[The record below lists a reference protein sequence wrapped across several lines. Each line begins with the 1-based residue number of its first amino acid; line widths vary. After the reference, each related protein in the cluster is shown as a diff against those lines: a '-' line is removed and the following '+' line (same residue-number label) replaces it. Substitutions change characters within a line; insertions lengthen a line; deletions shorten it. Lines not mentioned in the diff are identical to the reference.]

1 MKKVL
6 TLITVSLL
14 ISCATD
20 TETKTN
26 KTDISTL
33 NSETAQ
39 SSTTEVSN
47 ISILK
52 AREEHLSNLYDSS
65 LDSIVH
71 IKVIQTIPSR
81 GFFMQ
86 NQSRRSNGSG
96 FVWDE
101 LGHIITNYHV
111 VANVDNVEVQFSDG
125 SEFLAKVVGLDPNSD
140 LAVIKIDTKD
150 REFKPL
156 NIGNSNKVDVGNLT
170 LAIGSPFGQEFSMT
184 SGIVSAVKRTV
195 PSQNSTFTIPNVIQT
210 DAAINP
216 GNSGGPL
223 LNIDGSVIGINSQII
238 TQGGINAGIGFAV
251 PINTAKAIVPTL
263 IKGEKFLY
271 PWIGISGMS
280 LSKNHKKALNLSEDI
295 NGVMIVD
302 IAIDG
307 AGEKSNLKGYQET
320 VSDDYNSYPS
330 GGDIIMSINEVPI
343 TSMNELSSVLFENH
357 SPGEIIVLDILR
369 DTENITVELELQPR
383 PQ

>member
-6 TLITVSLL
+6 TLITVSLI

-20 TETKTN
+20 TETETN

-47 ISILK
+47 ISMLK
-52 AREEHLSNLYDSS
+52 VREEHLSNLYDSS

-307 AGEKSNLKGYQET
+307 AAEKSNLKGYQET

>member
-6 TLITVSLL
+6 TLITVSLI

-20 TETKTN
+20 TETETN

-47 ISILK
+47 ISMLK
-52 AREEHLSNLYDSS
+52 VREEHLSNLYDSS

-307 AGEKSNLKGYQET
+307 AAEKSNLKGYQET

-357 SPGEIIVLDILR
+357 SPGEIIVLDVLR
-369 DTENITVELELQPR
+369 DTENITVELELQAR

>member
-6 TLITVSLL
+6 TLITVSLI

-20 TETKTN
+20 TETETN
-26 KTDISTL
+26 NTDISTL

-307 AGEKSNLKGYQET
+307 AAEKSNLKGYQET

>member
-6 TLITVSLL
+6 TIITITLMIACTSETELNNADTPTLIPETSQSSL
-14 ISCATD
+14 
-20 TETKTN
+20 
-26 KTDISTL
+26 TDIS
-33 NSETAQ
+33 S
-39 SSTTEVSN
+39 

-111 VANVDNVEVQFSDG
+111 VSNVDNVEVQFSDG

-140 LAVIKIDTKD
+140 LAVIKIDTKG
-150 REFKPL
+150 RIFKPL
-156 NIGNSNKVDVGNLT
+156 NIGNSNNVDVGNLT

-223 LNIDGSVIGINSQII
+223 LDIDGNVIGINSQII
-238 TQGGINAGIGFAV
+238 TQGGSNAGIGFAV

-280 LSKNHKKALNLSEDI
+280 LSKNHKKALNLPEST

-307 AGEKSNLKGYQET
+307 AAEKSDLKGYQET

-343 TSMNELSSVLFENH
+343 ATMNELSSVLFENH
-357 SPGEIIVLDILR
+357 SPGETIVLDILR
-369 DTENITVELELQPR
+369 DTENIKVELELQPR

>member
-6 TLITVSLL
+6 TLITVSLI

-20 TETKTN
+20 TETETN

-307 AGEKSNLKGYQET
+307 AAEKSNLKGYQET
-320 VSDDYNSYPS
+320 VSDEYNSYPS

>member
-6 TLITVSLL
+6 TLITVSLI

-20 TETKTN
+20 TETETN

-101 LGHIITNYHV
+101 LGHIITKYHV
-111 VANVDNVEVQFSDG
+111 VALS
-125 SEFLAKVVGLDPNSD
+125 
-140 LAVIKIDTKD
+140 
-150 REFKPL
+150 
-156 NIGNSNKVDVGNLT
+156 
-170 LAIGSPFGQEFSMT
+170 
-184 SGIVSAVKRTV
+184 
-195 PSQNSTFTIPNVIQT
+195 
-210 DAAINP
+210 
-216 GNSGGPL
+216 
-223 LNIDGSVIGINSQII
+223 
-238 TQGGINAGIGFAV
+238 
-251 PINTAKAIVPTL
+251 L
-263 IKGEKFLY
+263 IH
-271 PWIGISGMS
+271 I
-280 LSKNHKKALNLSEDI
+280 
-295 NGVMIVD
+295 
-302 IAIDG
+302 
-307 AGEKSNLKGYQET
+307 
-320 VSDDYNSYPS
+320 
-330 GGDIIMSINEVPI
+330 
-343 TSMNELSSVLFENH
+343 
-357 SPGEIIVLDILR
+357 
-369 DTENITVELELQPR
+369 
-383 PQ
+383 

>member
-6 TLITVSLL
+6 TLITVSLI

-20 TETKTN
+20 TDTETN

-307 AGEKSNLKGYQET
+307 AAEKSNLKGYQET

>member
-6 TLITVSLL
+6 TIITITLM
-14 ISCATD
+14 IACT
-20 TETKTN
+20 TETE
-26 KTDISTL
+26 L
-33 NSETAQ
+33 NNANTPTVIPETAQ
-39 SSTTEVSN
+39 SSTTNISS

-111 VANVDNVEVQFSDG
+111 VSNVDNVEVQFSDG

-140 LAVIKIDTKD
+140 LAVIKIDNKG
-150 REFKPL
+150 RIFKPL
-156 NIGNSNKVDVGNLT
+156 NIGNSNNVDVGNLT

-223 LNIDGSVIGINSQII
+223 LDIDGNVIGINSQII
-238 TQGGINAGIGFAV
+238 TQGGSNAGIGFAV

-280 LSKNHKKALNLSEDI
+280 LSKNHKKALNLPEST

-307 AGEKSNLKGYQET
+307 AAEKSDLKGYQET

-343 TSMNELSSVLFENH
+343 ATMNELSSVLFENH
-357 SPGEIIVLDILR
+357 SPGETIVLDILR
-369 DTENITVELELQPR
+369 DTENIKVELELQPR

>member
-1 MKKVL
+1 
-6 TLITVSLL
+6 
-14 ISCATD
+14 
-20 TETKTN
+20 
-26 KTDISTL
+26 
-33 NSETAQ
+33 
-39 SSTTEVSN
+39 
-47 ISILK
+47 
-52 AREEHLSNLYDSS
+52 
-65 LDSIVH
+65 
-71 IKVIQTIPSR
+71 
-81 GFFMQ
+81 
-86 NQSRRSNGSG
+86 
-96 FVWDE
+96 
-101 LGHIITNYHV
+101 
-111 VANVDNVEVQFSDG
+111 
-125 SEFLAKVVGLDPNSD
+125 
-140 LAVIKIDTKD
+140 
-150 REFKPL
+150 
-156 NIGNSNKVDVGNLT
+156 
-170 LAIGSPFGQEFSMT
+170 MT

-307 AGEKSNLKGYQET
+307 AAEKSNLKGYQET

>member
-307 AGEKSNLKGYQET
+307 AAEKSNLKGYQET